1 MKRLFLLSLVVLAFA
16 APAYGGR
23 DRSDEIQ
30 APRSHEIQ
38 APVRPDEVQAPV
50 RPDEVQ
56 APRGG

>member
-38 APVRPDEVQAPV
+38 APRHDEIQAPV

-56 APRGG
+56 APRAG